1 ESADIYIV
9 VLTARQALSSA
20 DVALLR
26 ILRGLHKE
34 RITVFINRIDELGDL
49 VQDVPAIVKHVQ
61 AGLRRE
67 FPSTEIPVVAGS
79 ALWAEAAIRAS
90 EEETQ
95 RVLTPKVEAYAR
107 TVA

>member
-1 ESADIYIV
+1 MRDEITRRALENADIYIV

-49 VQDVPAIVKHVQ
+49 VRDVPAIVKHVQ
-61 AGLRRE
+61 AGLRPRV
-67 FPSTEIPVVAGS
+67 PDLGDSGRGGQ
-79 ALWAEAAIRAS
+79 RAS
-90 EEETQ
+90 G
-95 RVLTPKVEAYAR
+95 RRPPSAAAAR
-107 TVA
+107 RPIGR